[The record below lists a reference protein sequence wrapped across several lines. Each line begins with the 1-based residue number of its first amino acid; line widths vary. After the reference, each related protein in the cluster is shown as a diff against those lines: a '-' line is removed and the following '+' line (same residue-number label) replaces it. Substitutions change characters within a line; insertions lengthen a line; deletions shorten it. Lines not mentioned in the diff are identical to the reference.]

1 MRRAGR
7 GARAGGLIAALVL
20 LAPGAAHA
28 QGPAC
33 VIPGPL
39 PEARPPVA
47 LRFGITGQA
56 AGSVGVGQ
64 GTIAPEDQGKA
75 FAALDRLKLPHRDL
89 VVRLNRMFQA
99 DGDAGIARF
108 AKLTDAYAARG
119 FKVELQV
126 RYHPTEAQ
134 NGDIPAYVAYVRKA
148 VQTFAPKPAVVALS
162 ITNEPNLVASPNTS
176 DGYFRNNVDALVQG
190 LKAARK
196 EADHLGRP
204 DLQLGFTYAYRF
216 VADERFFD
224 EIGKRS
230 DPELQRAL
238 DYVGLQAYPG
248 LFYPPVGISPA
259 PQAMVDAADLL
270 RTCFFPRAH
279 IGARTKIWVT
289 ENGYRSRRGDDPAMQ
304 ARNLAQT
311 VDALHTQSGTL
322 GISDYRYF
330 NLRDNTSVGNDLFDA
345 VGLLYDDY
353 APKLAFAAYQD
364 TIARDGQDTG
374 PPTAKRRC
382 PARRIVVHPVL
393 RGREHLV
400 ARDVR
405 VTGGR
410 VRVRRLSPR
419 SRTVVLRVSARR
431 PGHGTRLRI
440 TLRTSSGRRLVLVR
454 RLPACPPAR

>member
-1 MRRAGR
+1 VRRRRAGR
-7 GARAGGLIAALVL
+7 TTVGMLAAFVL
-20 LAPGAAHA
+20 FAPGAVHA

-33 VIPGPL
+33 LTAGPL
-39 PEARPPVA
+39 PAARPPTA

-56 AGSVGVGQ
+56 AGSAGVGQ
-64 GTIAPEDQGKA
+64 GTVAPEDSGKA
-75 FAALDRLKLPHRDL
+75 FAALDRLKLPRRDL
-89 VVRLNRMFQA
+89 VLRLNRMFQA

-126 RYHPTEAQ
+126 RYHPTGAQ

-176 DGYFRNNVDALVQG
+176 DGYFRGNVDALVQG

-196 EADHLGRP
+196 EADRLGRP

-230 DPELQRAL
+230 DPELQHAL

-248 LFYPPVGISPA
+248 LFYPPVGLSPA
-259 PQAMVDAADLL
+259 PQAMVDAANLL

-289 ENGYRSRRGDDPAMQ
+289 ENGYRSRRGDDPAVQ
-304 ARNLAQT
+304 ARNLTQT
-311 VDALHTQSGTL
+311 VDALRAQSGTL

-330 NLRDNTSVGNDLFDA
+330 NLRDNNSVGADLFDA

-353 APKLAFAAYQD
+353 APKLAFGAYRD
-364 TIARDGQDTG
+364 AIARDGQDVV
-374 PPTAKRRC
+374 PVAPKRRC
-382 PARRIVVHPVL
+382 PPRQIVVHPVL
-393 RGREHLV
+393 RRGEHLV
-400 ARDVR
+400 ARSVR
-405 VTGGR
+405 GSGGR
-410 VRVRRLSPR
+410 VAAGRLGTR
-419 SRTVVLRVSARR
+419 SRTVVLRVSGRR
-431 PGHGTRLRI
+431 PGHATRIRI
-440 TLRTSSGRRLVLVR
+440 TVRTSIGRRLVLVR
-454 RLPACPPAR
+454 RLAACPG